1 LHVACQAATPK
12 VAVRL
17 FFPECVA
24 ATAVSTTDRS
34 ICLDTGLINTS
45 APAAEAGCRV
55 LAQLKQMQIARFL
68 CMAWSKYIRHGCR
81 TVAFPTRSA
90 GDIPV
95 IDQGGVPSMRAANT
109 YLGSIGT
116 TIFTVM
122 SALAT
127 EHRSINLGQGFP
139 DTEGPAD
146 IVQAAVDALKDG
158 RNQYPPMPGLPELRQ
173 AVATANK
180 RFYDL
185 DIDWAKEVTVTSG
198 ATEAV
203 TASLMAVIDPGD
215 EVVLIEPL
223 YDTYVPVVRMLGAT
237 PRIVRL
243 APPHWDLPRA
253 ELADAFGPKTKAIL
267 FNSPMNPCGKV
278 FSARELAFIADLVAA
293 YDTYA
298 ICDEVYEHLV
308 FDGAKHIPLMT
319 LPGMRDRTMRIG
331 SAGKTFSLTGWKV
344 GYVTAGAALTP
355 LVQKA
360 HQNLT
365 FTTAPNLQR
374 AVAVGLAKDDAYFA
388 SLASNLQARRDQ
400 LAEGLAATGLS
411 VLPTRGTY
419 FITTDFAPLGF
430 NGDDVA
436 FCRHITEH
444 AGVTAIPVSAFYDN
458 PGAPR
463 HYARFAF
470 CKRPE
475 VLAEAIDRLQRHFG
489 G

>member
-1 LHVACQAATPK
+1 MK
-12 VAVRL
+12 
-17 FFPECVA
+17 EG
-24 ATAVSTTDRS
+24 S
-34 ICLDTGLINTS
+34 
-45 APAAEAGCRV
+45 
-55 LAQLKQMQIARFL
+55 RFL
-68 CMAWSKYIRHGCR
+68 AS
-81 TVAFPTRSA
+81 
-90 GDIPV
+90 
-95 IDQGGVPSMRAANT
+95 
-109 YLGSIGT
+109 LGT

-146 IVQAAVDALKDG
+146 IVQAAADALRDD

-173 AVATANK
+173 AVATANN

-185 DIDWAKEVTVTSG
+185 DVDWAQEVTVTSG

-203 TASLMAVIDPGD
+203 TASLMAVLDPGD
-215 EVVLIEPL
+215 EVILIEPL
-223 YDTYVPVVRMLGAT
+223 YDTYMPVVRLLGAI

-243 APPHWDLPRA
+243 APPRWDLPHT
-253 ELADAFGPKTKAIL
+253 ELARAFGPKTKAIL

-278 FSARELAFIADLVAA
+278 FKAEELGFIADLVRRH
-293 YDTYA
+293 DTYA
-298 ICDEVYEHLV
+298 ICDEVYEHLT
-308 FDGAKHIPLMT
+308 FDGARHIPLMT

-344 GYVTAGAALTP
+344 GYVTAAAALTP

-374 AVAVGLAKDDAYFA
+374 AVAFGLAKDDAYFA
-388 SLASNLQARRDQ
+388 SLASDLQVRRDQ
-400 LAEGLAATGLS
+400 LARGLAAVGLS
-411 VLPTRGTY
+411 VLPTQGTY

-436 FCRHITEH
+436 FCRYITER
-444 AGVTAIPVSAFYDN
+444 AGVTAIPVSAFYDE

-470 CKRPE
+470 CKRPD
-475 VLAEAIDRLQRHFG
+475 VLEEAIDRLRRHFAG
-489 G
+489 

>member
-1 LHVACQAATPK
+1 
-12 VAVRL
+12 
-17 FFPECVA
+17 
-24 ATAVSTTDRS
+24 
-34 ICLDTGLINTS
+34 
-45 APAAEAGCRV
+45 
-55 LAQLKQMQIARFL
+55 
-68 CMAWSKYIRHGCR
+68 
-81 TVAFPTRSA
+81 
-90 GDIPV
+90 
-95 IDQGGVPSMRAANT
+95 MRAANT

-139 DTEGPAD
+139 DTEGPEDVLKAAAEALAD
-146 IVQAAVDALKDG
+146 S
-158 RNQYPPMPGLPELRQ
+158 RNQYPPMPGVPELRQ
-173 AVATANK
+173 AVAAANR
-180 RFYDL
+180 RFYGL
-185 DIDWAKEVTVTSG
+185 DIDWASEVTVTSG
-198 ATEAV
+198 ATEAI
-203 TASLMAVIDPGD
+203 TASLMAVLDPGD

-223 YDTYVPVVRMLGAT
+223 YDTYVPVVRMLGAI

-243 APPHWDLPRA
+243 TPPHWDLPHA

-278 FSARELAFIADLVAA
+278 FTEADLAFIADLVLRH
-293 YDTYA
+293 DTYA

-319 LPGMRDRTMRIG
+319 LPGMRERTMRIG

-388 SLASNLQARRDQ
+388 SLAGALQARRDL
-400 LAEGLAATGLS
+400 LAEGLASVGLS
-411 VLPTRGTY
+411 VLPSQGTY
-419 FITTDFAPLGF
+419 FITTDFSGLGF

-436 FCRHITEH
+436 FCRHITEE
-444 AGVTAIPVSAFYDN
+444 AGVTAIPVSAFYDE

-475 VLAEAIDRLQRHFG
+475 VLEEAIQRLKRHFG